1 MVDFVYFYAAS
12 TIVRSSP
19 AADIY
24 NPEIQK
30 AACQKVLPIRD
41 GSVSYGPSPYP
52 PFVALLFA
60 PVSRLP
66 FWTAFRL
73 YQAISL
79 ALYIAGLIL
88 LLRSFFPGQP
98 VLSSLFLP
106 FALAY
111 LPWISNTWLNG
122 QLSPLGFIAMAVAL
136 VEQKAGHRFRSGLAL
151 SLCLYKP
158 TLLVL
163 LIPML
168 LYRRQWRELL
178 GLSTGGG
185 VLAGATTVAFGWQ
198 IWPAYANLIRSLGDL
213 ERARQLTQFVDL
225 AAFFGLLGGSRLAG
239 VLAVL
244 SVACVV
250 PFLAVAWRS
259 YRRNAPLAWA
269 VALSWTLILGP
280 YVPLYDTILIIPSLV
295 ASAGE
300 LRLGRG
306 DALCLGCFTSG
317 FRMPA
322 GSVPRLR
329 TCPSSSSADSGHRAC
344 RGFGQPGAC
353 ARTNRGEASKGTLQP
368 SVKMPRWNIAR
379 RPPKKGAPV
388 ERLPRELSRPAQGT
402 STGERAASKVG
413 ACGFDT
419 CVSG

>member
-1 MVDFVYFYAAS
+1 VRTLIQSAGLSGEPVVGTGIAWTGMERSARLLIWPVTAILIFLPVLIQERISKDSRMVDFVYFYAVS

-41 GSVSYGPSPYP
+41 ASSSYGPSPYP

-73 YQAISL
+73 YQAISF
-79 ALYIAGLIL
+79 ALYVSGLIL
-88 LLRSFFPGQP
+88 LLRRFFPGQP
-98 VLSSLFLP
+98 VLSSLFFP

-122 QLSPLGFIAMAVAL
+122 QLSPVGFIAMAVAL

-151 SLCLYKP
+151 SLCSYKP

-178 GLSTGGG
+178 GFSTGGG
-185 VLAGATTVAFGWQ
+185 VLVGAATVAFGWQ
-198 IWPAYANLIRSLGDL
+198 IWPAYANLIRSLGHL
-213 ERARQLTQFVDL
+213 ERVRQLTQFVDL
-225 AAFFGLLGGSRLAG
+225 AAFFGLMAG
-239 VLAVL
+239 NRIASVLAL
-244 SVACVV
+244 LFLACAL
-250 PFLAVAWRS
+250 PFLAAAWRH
-259 YRRNAPLAWA
+259 YRHNAPLSWA
-269 VALSWTLILGP
+269 VALTWTLILGP

-300 LRLGRG
+300 LRLGRLS
-306 DALCLGCFTSG
+306 AL
-317 FRMPA
+317 
-322 GSVPRLR
+322 
-329 TCPSSSSADSGHRAC
+329 
-344 RGFGQPGAC
+344 PGI
-353 ARTNRGEASKGTLQP
+353 LLL
-368 SVKMPRWNIAR
+368 I
-379 RPPKKGAPV
+379 
-388 ERLPRELSRPAQGT
+388 
-402 STGERAASKVG
+402 
-413 ACGFDT
+413 F
-419 CVSG
+419 VSGWLSAALASLLHLQLLTLAIAAVGWLQLVACFRKRESVLRSAAC